1 MIDQVACAVAIV
13 LAGLSSLHVFWGV
26 RGNVASSA
34 FIPET
39 DGRPLFRPRRIDC
52 FAVAMAL
59 AVACFL
65 VLAVRGLVPSPLP
78 AALTRLGATG
88 VGAAFLLRA
97 VGEFRYV
104 GFFKRVR
111 GTPFARWDTALFS
124 PLCLALGLAG
134 LWVALG

>member
-1 MIDQVACAVAIV
+1 MIDQVACTLAIV
-13 LAGLSSLHVFWGV
+13 LAGLSALHVFWGL
-26 RGNVASSA
+26 RGSDVSSA
-34 FIPET
+34 FIPEA
-39 DGRPLFRPRRIDC
+39 DGEPLFRPRPMDC
-52 FAVAMAL
+52 FAVAIAL

-65 VLAVRGLVPSPLP
+65 VLAARGLVPSPLP
-78 AALTRLGATG
+78 AAWTRIGAAG

-111 GTPFARWDTALFS
+111 GTTFARWDTALFS